1 MNPITLINPN
11 SSKPKYQQ
19 LIDYIV
25 SSIENG
31 TLTRGQQLPSINEI
45 ANKFSM
51 ARMTVTKAYY
61 DLQEKGL
68 IVSHH
73 GKGFYVTSTDTRSQL
88 NLFVLFDSLTP
99 YKEVMYDAFVKAIGE
114 KVTTTISFH
123 NHNLSVLEN
132 LILNNLGHY
141 NHFVVIPHFNQ
152 DISKILKEIPK
163 EKLLILDI
171 DAPSLSNDYAIICQ
185 NFMQNIYNGL
195 CQAIDDIK
203 KYETLSLVLSSKSF
217 QYTPDGIIQGF
228 EKFCEEYHIPFEIIP
243 NFEGEEQLQANHAYF
258 VFRESDLVRFV
269 NWTNKKEWK
278 LGQNIGLLSY
288 DDTPI
293 KALLA
298 EGISVISNDFE
309 LMGTRAAQMILN
321 HEKGRVFNE
330 SNYIKR
336 KSL

>member
-1 MNPITLINPN
+1 MNPVTLINPK

-19 LIDYIV
+19 LIDFVV
-25 SSIENG
+25 SSIERG
-31 TLTRGQQLPSINEI
+31 TLTRGEQLPSINEV
-45 ANKFSM
+45 ANKFNM

-73 GKGFYVTSTDTRSQL
+73 GKGFYVTSTDTRNQL
-88 NLFVLFDSLTP
+88 NIFVLFDSLTP
-99 YKEVMYDAFVKAIGE
+99 YKEVMYDALVNGLGE
-114 KVTTTISFH
+114 QVSVTISFH

-132 LILNNLGHY
+132 LVLNNLGHY
-141 NHFVVIPHFNQ
+141 NYFVIIPHFNQ
-152 DISKILKEIPK
+152 DISKILAQIPK

-171 DAPSLSNDYAIICQ
+171 DAPTLSNDYAIICQ
-185 NFMQNIYNGL
+185 DFMQNIYHGL
-195 CQAIDDIK
+195 SQAIEDIQ
-203 KYETLSLVLSSKSF
+203 KYKTLSLVLSSKSF
-217 QYTPDGIIQGF
+217 QYTPEGIIQGF
-228 EKFCEEYHIPFEIIP
+228 EKFCEEYQIPYEVIP
-243 NFEGEEQLQANHAYF
+243 NFEDEQQLEENHAYF

-278 LGQNIGLLSY
+278 LGKHIGLLSY

-298 EGISVISNDFE
+298 EGISVISNNFE

-321 HEKGRVFNE
+321 HEKGRIFNE